1 MEYHCNC
8 FSAFQ
13 TRRVPGAILVYRTS
27 WRPLP
32 LAWRSCSKTFSQVPP
47 KSLARPWFTQ
57 VQVGILGWCSSHDT
71 LLQIRISSRERV
83 IRITRVIPRITRFT
97 RGVCGAG
104 SGEGSSSTNCHDS
117 LRQVRIDTVRAMTK
131 AFTIAVHFIGNFTPG
146 PAGPRLQTRR
156 RRHLSIRRRR
166 GGSVCP
172 SGNG

>member
-71 LLQIRISSRERV
+71 LLQIRISSR
-83 IRITRVIPRITRFT
+83 
-97 RGVCGAG
+97 GGCGAGSG